1 MIVRKLAPAEYY
13 RAHLVQAVAFEGNSE
28 YQKEKE
34 EAEKQPPAADKDNW
48 MSVSYTHLK
57 MPVPL

>member
-34 EAEKQPPAADKDNW
+34 EAENELLELYEKQEELALLAEE
-48 MSVSYTHLK
+48 
-57 MPVPL
+57 